1 MVNFS
6 FFEVI
11 DSLPNNKYIFLINQ
25 DVAKIEEDVGRLEN
39 LISEHDVVFLLM
51 DTRESRWLPS
61 VIGASQ
67 QKIVINAALGFDTFM
82 VSRFDS

>member
-1 MVNFS
+1 M
-6 FFEVI
+6 
-11 DSLPNNKYIFLINQ
+11 Q
-25 DVAKIEEDVGRLEN
+25 DVAKIEEDVGRLEK

-82 VSRFDS
+82 VSGLIVI